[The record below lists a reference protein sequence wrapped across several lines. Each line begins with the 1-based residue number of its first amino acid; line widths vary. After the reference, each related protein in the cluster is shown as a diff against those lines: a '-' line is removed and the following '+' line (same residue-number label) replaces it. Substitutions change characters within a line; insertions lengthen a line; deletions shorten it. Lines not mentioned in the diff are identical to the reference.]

1 MEDFI
6 QNVIKYACITSI
18 LGGIVAKFINK
29 DRDEEKV
36 TSSSVVVFE
45 IKKNAKIVIYIACFV
60 FLIVMPALSIN
71 TIIKDKEIGLLI
83 FNLLLI
89 ILAILLLLVMK
100 YDKIIYK
107 NGVFR
112 KKNIFGKTRIYKF
125 DDVINVKYKTNR
137 NDSMITFYLKNNRK
151 FEMHSYYTN
160 FDWVLKEIKI
170 RKIEIYN

>member
-18 LGGIVAKFINK
+18 LGTIIAKFINK
-29 DRDEEKV
+29 DRSDEK
-36 TSSSVVVFE
+36 TINSDTIVFE
-45 IKKNAKIVIYIACFV
+45 IKKNAKIVLYIACFV
-60 FLIVMPALSIN
+60 FLIVLPFLSIN
-71 TIIKDKEIGLLI
+71 TIIKDREIGLLI
-83 FNLLLI
+83 FNLFFI
-89 ILAILLLLVMK
+89 TLAILLLLVMK

-125 DDVINVKYKTNR
+125 DDVISVKYQTNK
-137 NDSMITFYLKNNRK
+137 NDSMITFYLKNNKK
-151 FEMHSYYTN
+151 FIMHSYYTN
-160 FDWVLKEIKI
+160 FDWILKEIKI